1 MKNETKQFVL
11 DSEGIEDAVVADA
24 LALAKGQ
31 ANNVSMQT
39 QSKLQQAR
47 ELAVARLAEREQA
60 AASFKS
66 GNGLVLSGF
75 MPYLRQPKALLF
87 AALLVL
93 LTWMSVQQYGHQ
105 QQLENS
111 DALLLAADL
120 PPEAFADK
128 EFNQW
133 VEFAGR

>member
-1 MKNETKQFVL
+1 MKHKTKEIVL
-11 DSEGIEDAVVADA
+11 DPDEVEEAVVIEA

-39 QSKLQQAR
+39 QRKLQNAR
-47 ELAVARLAEREQA
+47 ELAVERLAERVESA
-60 AASFKS
+60 ATLNS
-66 GNGLVLSGF
+66 GHGLVLSGL
-75 MPYLRQPKALLF
+75 MPYLRQPKALLV
-87 AALLVL
+87 AMLLVL
-93 LTWMSVQQYGHQ
+93 LTLMSVQQYSHQ

>member
-1 MKNETKQFVL
+1 MNNETKNVVP
-11 DSEGIEDAVVADA
+11 DPNGIEDEVVAQA

-31 ANNVSMQT
+31 AENVSMQA

-47 ELAVARLAEREQA
+47 EQAVVRLSERTQA
-60 AASFKS
+60 TAAMSS
-66 GNGLVLSGF
+66 GHGLILSGLT
-75 MPYLRQPKALLF
+75 PYLRQPKALLI
-87 AALLVL
+87 ALVLVL
-93 LTWMSVQQYGHQ
+93 LTFVSVQQYSHQ

-133 VEFAGR
+133 VELAGR

>member
-1 MKNETKQFVL
+1 MKNEAKDVVL
-11 DSEGIEDAVVADA
+11 DPDDIEDAVVAQA

-31 ANNVSMQT
+31 ADNVSMQT

-47 ELAVARLAEREQA
+47 EQAVARLSERAQA
-60 AASFKS
+60 AASMSS
-66 GNGLVLSGF
+66 GHGLVLSGLT
-75 MPYLRQPKALLF
+75 PYLRQPKALLI
-87 AALLVL
+87 ALLLVL
-93 LTWMSVQQYGHQ
+93 LTLVSVQQYSHQ

-133 VEFAGR
+133 VELAGR

>member
-1 MKNETKQFVL
+1 MKHKTKEIVL
-11 DSEGIEDAVVADA
+11 DPDEVEEAVVTEA

-39 QSKLQQAR
+39 QRKLQNAR
-47 ELAVARLAEREQA
+47 ELAVERLAERAESVA
-60 AASFKS
+60 TLNS
-66 GNGLVLSGF
+66 GHGLVLSGL
-75 MPYLRQPKALLF
+75 MPYLRQPKALLV
-87 AALLVL
+87 AMLLVL
-93 LTWMSVQQYGHQ
+93 LTLMSVQQYSHQ

>member
-1 MKNETKQFVL
+1 MKNEVKGVVL
-11 DSEGIEDAVVADA
+11 DPDGIEDVVVAQA
-24 LALAKGQ
+24 LALAKAQ
-31 ANNVSMQT
+31 ADNVSMQT
-39 QSKLQQAR
+39 QSRLQQAR
-47 ELAVARLAEREQA
+47 ELAVERLTAHRQA
-60 AASFKS
+60 TAAIPS
-66 GNGLVLSGF
+66 GHGLILSGLT
-75 MPYLRQPKALLF
+75 PYLRQPKALLI
-87 AALLVL
+87 ALLLVL
-93 LTWMSVQQYGHQ
+93 LTLAIVQQYSHQ